1 MRKSLSVF
9 GVGVA
14 VVLMS
19 AAGAWA
25 CVSGP
30 TAFVTPGSV
39 RPGGEIKVSGVYFN
53 KETPVQARLDA
64 LDGPVLAT
72 FTPAKG
78 ARSFGLELE
87 GTMVIPATTKP
98 GDHVLVLT
106 QHDSAGKLVQTPS
119 RLLLTVT
126 NTGGAT
132 PVVGAPIGLGDT
144 GRPPSLVLTEDD
156 PLSAGAM
163 LLIGL
168 GVAGIGMFVAGVAA
182 LAAGRRRPLPD
193 AATVRHEA

>member
-1 MRKSLSVF
+1 MRKVLSVVGLGLT
-9 GVGVA
+9 GVLLV
-14 VVLMS
+14 

-30 TAFVTPGSV
+30 STFVTPGSV
-39 RPGGEIKVSGVYFN
+39 KPGGEVKVTGVYFN
-53 KETPVQARLDA
+53 KDEPVQARLDS

-78 ARSFGLELE
+78 ARSFGLEME
-87 GTMVIPATTKP
+87 GTLVIPTTTKP
-98 GDHVLVLT
+98 GDHVLVFT
-106 QHDSAGKLVQTPS
+106 QRDAAGKLVQTPS

-126 NTGGAT
+126 DAGGAT
-132 PVVGAPIGLGDT
+132 PVLGAPVGVGDT
-144 GRPPSLVLTEDD
+144 GRPPSLVRTEDD

-168 GVAGIGMFVAGVAA
+168 GVAGLGMFVAGVAA
-182 LAAGRRRPLPD
+182 LAAGRRRTNPE
-193 AATVRHEA
+193 AAAVRTP